1 MLQNSKIL
9 FYKDDTIAIKFSSH
23 KPIKKNTIRKIKI
36 DNLSA
41 IITEAMRKDGF
52 GIKSVCGNNGMI
64 DVVFYK
70 EL

>member
-1 MLQNSKIL
+1 MEI
-9 FYKDDTIAIKFSSH
+9 
-23 KPIKKNTIRKIKI
+23 KIKI